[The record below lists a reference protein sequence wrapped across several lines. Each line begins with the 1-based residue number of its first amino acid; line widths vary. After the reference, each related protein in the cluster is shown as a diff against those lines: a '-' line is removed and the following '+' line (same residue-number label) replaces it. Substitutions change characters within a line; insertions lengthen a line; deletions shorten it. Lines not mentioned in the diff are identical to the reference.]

1 MNKISNVDRRAQQTT
16 DRKNRKKQIQATII
30 DILRE
35 RREESESMKHDQED
49 IKEERKKM
57 MLAF

>member
-1 MNKISNVDRRAQQTT
+1 MWTEELNKQP
-16 DRKNRKKQIQATII
+16 DRKTRKKQIQATII